1 MFHVKWAFGKMKKS
15 SKYVIA
21 GITAVAVAFSVGF
34 YVSPSFLVQ
43 SDSDHVQTL
52 GIGANVVVEAYHED
66 GTLFQ
71 KWEGHNDLDVFARNA
86 LVSCITGVSA
96 TPTGYNSCI
105 LNIDDLRIQFIS
117 QDTFTT
123 GFLQQAATLT
133 LLPTGC
139 STTSISSVCNGWELV
154 STFDFNAAAGFVS
167 CTPTVDCID
176 VNAASAVD
184 LGTSTKFFNTVL
196 IIPAIPIVP
205 NDRLVVTMTF
215 DVPP

>member
-1 MFHVKWAFGKMKKS
+1 M
-15 SKYVIA
+15 IA
-21 GITAVAVAFSVGF
+21 GITAVVVAFSVGF

-71 KWEGHNDLDVFARNA
+71 KWEGQNDLTIEARNA
-86 LVSCITGVSA
+86 LISCIAGVSA
-96 TPTGYNSCI
+96 TPFIFNSCI
-105 LNIDDLRIQFIS
+105 LNIDDLRVQTIT
-117 QDTFTT
+117 QDTFMT
-123 GFLQQAATLT
+123 GFLVEVATLT

-139 STTSISSVCNGWELV
+139 SIIDLMPPCTGWELV
-154 STFDFNAAAGFVS
+154 GVFDFPSALIGN
-167 CTPTVDCID
+167 CTPTVDCVD
-176 VNAASAVD
+176 VNTASAVD
-184 LGTSTKFFNTVL
+184 AETSIKFFNTVE
-196 IIPAIPIVP
+196 IVPAIPIAP